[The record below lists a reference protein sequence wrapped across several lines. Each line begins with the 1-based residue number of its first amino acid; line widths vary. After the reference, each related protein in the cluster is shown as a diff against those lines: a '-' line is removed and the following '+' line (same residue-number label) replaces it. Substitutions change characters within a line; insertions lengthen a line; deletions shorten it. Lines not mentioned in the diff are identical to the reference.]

1 MTATIPSQ
9 SANTPQL
16 ASHNHNVPSSIQLGP
31 SHLHDAKEGGSR
43 PQKLPGRNRANG
55 LACWQIRKIV
65 RHVEQNIHLSLRIT
79 DLGAMVHLSSSHFSR
94 NFRVSFGEAPYAY
107 ILSRRIALAKDLIG
121 KTDEPLSQIAHAC
134 GMCDQAHLCKL
145 FRRIAG
151 MTPHQWRQMSAAS
164 GRAYAADPQPALSLP
179 VS

>member
-9 SANTPQL
+9 SATAPQL
-16 ASHNHNVPSSIQLGP
+16 ASHCHDIPSDIQLG
-31 SHLHDAKEGGSR
+31 HLQHTAGGLSR
-43 PQKLPGRNRANG
+43 APKLPGRSRANG

-65 RHVEQNIHLSLRIT
+65 RHVEQNIHSSLRIT
-79 DLGAMVHLSSSHFSR
+79 DLGALVHLSASHFSR

-107 ILSRRIALAKDLIG
+107 VLSRRIALAKDLIG
-121 KTDEPLSQIAHAC
+121 TTDEPLSQIAHAC

-151 MTPHQWRQMSAAS
+151 MTPHQWRQISANS
-164 GRAYAADPQPALSLP
+164 SSPDTADPQPALSLP